1 MILAVSRR
9 KGAVIFMEKDKIF
22 LVEFFLRER

>member
-9 KGAVIFMEKDKIF
+9 KGTVIFMEKDKIF